1 MVDEI
6 LENIHLLGG
15 DIVEGDGVVAAAANT
30 LLLLIILVL
39 PIPTV
44 LGYMS

>member
-15 DIVEGDGVVAAAANT
+15 DIVEGDGIVTAAANT
-30 LLLLIILVL
+30 LLLLIVLIL

-44 LGYMS
+44 LGDMS

>member
-6 LENIHLLGG
+6 LEDIHLLGG
-15 DIVEGDGVVAAAANT
+15 DIVEGDGIVTAAADT
-30 LLLLIILVL
+30 LLLLIVLIL

-44 LGYMS
+44 LGDMS

>member
-6 LENIHLLGG
+6 LEDIHLLGG
-15 DIVEGDGVVAAAANT
+15 DIVEGDGVVTAAANT

-44 LGYMS
+44 LGDMS

>member
-6 LENIHLLGG
+6 LEDIHLLGG
-15 DIVEGDGVVAAAANT
+15 DIVEGDGVVTAAANA
-30 LLLLIILVL
+30 LLLLIVLIL

-44 LGYMS
+44 LGDMS

>member
-15 DIVEGDGVVAAAANT
+15 DIVEGDGIVTAAANT
-30 LLLLIILVL
+30 LLLLIVLVL

-44 LGYMS
+44 LGDMS

>member
-15 DIVEGDGVVAAAANT
+15 DIVEGDGVVTAAANT
-30 LLLLIILVL
+30 LLLLIVLIL

-44 LGYMS
+44 LGDMS